1 MELIC
6 HPHIHWNSTPLLAS
20 CIVLLS
26 VSLYFYMICLRMVCE
41 LKLNVSVKFSCAL
54 HAGSSSSGFTTVE
67 PPSTGLRLEAVDIA
81 VVVVYFI
88 FVMVVGIWVR
98 PESVSTHFTLT
109 S

>member
-54 HAGSSSSGFTTVE
+54 HMQAAAPLGSLLWNL
-67 PPSTGLRLEAVDIA
+67 PAQ
-81 VVVVYFI
+81 
-88 FVMVVGIWVR
+88 
-98 PESVSTHFTLT
+98 VSDWKLLT
-109 S
+109 SLWLLSTLSLSWWLESG